1 MLKLKRSPATLSK
14 KSLGERHGGLFRRL
28 HCKSIYGVYFCQ
40 VVNPIGVEN
49 MQTKAFK
56 SGNSLAV
63 RIPKDLAIFEP
74 SQDVIIERRGDTL
87 VLRAVERKSLADVMD
102 IFAQFSPDF
111 MADGRGPEG
120 WQDQKE
126 RDWSAWDEHAVHQD
140 GLPYPAAPRSLSL
153 TASAPDALAATLKR
167 KRK

>member
-1 MLKLKRSPATLSK
+1 M
-14 KSLGERHGGLFRRL
+14 
-28 HCKSIYGVYFCQ
+28 IN
-40 VVNPIGVEN
+40 NP
-49 MQTKAFK
+49 MQTKVFK

-74 SQDVIIERRGDTL
+74 SQDVIIERKGDTL
-87 VLRAVERKSLADVMD
+87 VLRAAERKSLADVMD

-111 MADGRGPEG
+111 MADARGPEG

-126 RDWSAWDEHAVHQD
+126 RDWSAWDDNAVHQD
-140 GLPYPAAPRSLSL
+140 RLPYEVTPRSL
-153 TASAPDALAATLKR
+153 TASAPDAIAESPKR

>member
-1 MLKLKRSPATLSK
+1 M
-14 KSLGERHGGLFRRL
+14 
-28 HCKSIYGVYFCQ
+28 I
-40 VVNPIGVEN
+40 

-74 SQDVIIERRGDTL
+74 SQDVIIERKGDTL

-111 MADGRGPEG
+111 MAEGRGPEG

-126 RDWSAWDEHAVHQD
+126 RDWSAWDDNAVHED
-140 GLPYPAAPRSLSL
+140 KPVYRAEPRSL
-153 TASAPDALAATLKR
+153 TAPAVDAVATAPKR

>member
-1 MLKLKRSPATLSK
+1 
-14 KSLGERHGGLFRRL
+14 
-28 HCKSIYGVYFCQ
+28 
-40 VVNPIGVEN
+40 

-74 SQDVIIERRGDTL
+74 SQDVIIERKGDTL

-111 MADGRGPEG
+111 MADGRGEPDWLEAP
-120 WQDQKE
+120 K
-126 RDWSAWDEHAVHQD
+126 RDWRGANSPREQQDRAVYTVSS
-140 GLPYPAAPRSLSL
+140 LP
-153 TASAPDALAATLKR
+153 PDANAKLPEKKSGAVPLGPNVSSRHK
-167 KRK
+167 KGK

>member
-1 MLKLKRSPATLSK
+1 VILLTKIIDNT
-14 KSLGERHGGLFRRL
+14 
-28 HCKSIYGVYFCQ
+28 
-40 VVNPIGVEN
+40 

-74 SQDVIIERRGDTL
+74 SQDVIIERKGDTL

-126 RDWSAWDEHAVHQD
+126 RDWSAWDDTAVHQD
-140 GLPYPAAPRSLSL
+140 RLPYPATPNARA
-153 TASAPDALAATLKR
+153 ASATDAAAVTPKR

>member
-1 MLKLKRSPATLSK
+1 
-14 KSLGERHGGLFRRL
+14 
-28 HCKSIYGVYFCQ
+28 
-40 VVNPIGVEN
+40 

-74 SQDVIIERRGDTL
+74 SQDVIIERKGDTL

-126 RDWSAWDEHAVHQD
+126 RDWSAWDDNAVHQD
-140 GLPYPAAPRSLSL
+140 RLPYPVVPRSL
-153 TASAPDALAATLKR
+153 TAPAADAVAVKPTPAPKR

>member
-1 MLKLKRSPATLSK
+1 
-14 KSLGERHGGLFRRL
+14 
-28 HCKSIYGVYFCQ
+28 
-40 VVNPIGVEN
+40 

-74 SQDVIIERRGDTL
+74 SQDVIIERKGDTL

-102 IFAQFSPDF
+102 IFAQFGPDF

-126 RDWSAWDEHAVHQD
+126 RDWSAWDENAVHQNR
-140 GLPYPAAPRSLSL
+140 LPYPVVSRSL
-153 TASAPDALAATLKR
+153 TVPAADAVAVMPNPAPTPTPKR
-167 KRK
+167 KRR

>member
-1 MLKLKRSPATLSK
+1 
-14 KSLGERHGGLFRRL
+14 
-28 HCKSIYGVYFCQ
+28 
-40 VVNPIGVEN
+40 

-74 SQDVIIERRGDTL
+74 SQDVIIERKGDTL
-87 VLRAVERKSLADVMD
+87 VLRAAERKSLADVMD

-111 MADGRGPEG
+111 MVDGRGPEG

-126 RDWSAWDEHAVHQD
+126 RDWSAWDDNAVHQD
-140 GLPYPAAPRSLSL
+140 RQPYPAAPRSRA
-153 TASAPDALAATLKR
+153 ASAADVVVDTPKR

>member
-1 MLKLKRSPATLSK
+1 
-14 KSLGERHGGLFRRL
+14 
-28 HCKSIYGVYFCQ
+28 
-40 VVNPIGVEN
+40 

-74 SQDVIIERRGDTL
+74 SQDVIIERKGDTL

-126 RDWSAWDEHAVHQD
+126 RDWSAWDENAVHQD
-140 GLPYPAAPRSLSL
+140 RLPYPVVHRSL
-153 TASAPDALAATLKR
+153 TAPVADAVAVKPTPAPKR

>member
-1 MLKLKRSPATLSK
+1 M
-14 KSLGERHGGLFRRL
+14 
-28 HCKSIYGVYFCQ
+28 IN
-40 VVNPIGVEN
+40 NP

-63 RIPKDLAIFEP
+63 RIPKALAIFEP
-74 SQDVIIERRGDTL
+74 SQDVIVERKGDTL
-87 VLRAVERKSLADVMD
+87 VLRAAERKSLADVMD

-111 MADGRGPEG
+111 MADARGPEG

-126 RDWSAWDEHAVHQD
+126 RDWSAWDDNAVHQD
-140 GLPYPAAPRSLSL
+140 RLPYEVIPRSL
-153 TASAPDALAATLKR
+153 TASAPDAIAESPKR

>member
-1 MLKLKRSPATLSK
+1 
-14 KSLGERHGGLFRRL
+14 
-28 HCKSIYGVYFCQ
+28 
-40 VVNPIGVEN
+40 

-74 SQDVIIERRGDTL
+74 SQDVIIERKGDTL

-111 MADGRGPEG
+111 MKDGRYPQE
-120 WQDQKE
+120 QDE
-126 RDWSAWDEHAVHQD
+126 RDWEGVRADGFSVQELRATYGAKVAPEKKVAVNETKAKA
-140 GLPYPAAPRSLSL
+140 GAAN
-153 TASAPDALAATLKR
+153 ATKATKR
-167 KRK
+167 K

>member
-1 MLKLKRSPATLSK
+1 
-14 KSLGERHGGLFRRL
+14 
-28 HCKSIYGVYFCQ
+28 
-40 VVNPIGVEN
+40 

-74 SQDVIIERRGDTL
+74 SQDVIIERKGDTL
-87 VLRAVERKSLADVMD
+87 VLRAAERKSLADVMD
-102 IFAQFSPDF
+102 IFSQFSPDF

-126 RDWSAWDEHAVHQD
+126 RDWSAWDDNAVHED
-140 GLPYPAAPRSLSL
+140 RPPYPAESRSLV
-153 TASAPDALAATLKR
+153 APAVGVAAATPKR

>member
-1 MLKLKRSPATLSK
+1 
-14 KSLGERHGGLFRRL
+14 
-28 HCKSIYGVYFCQ
+28 
-40 VVNPIGVEN
+40 

-74 SQDVIIERRGDTL
+74 SQDVIIERKGDTL
-87 VLRAVERKSLADVMD
+87 VLRAAERISLADEMD

-111 MADGRGPEG
+111 MAEGRGPEG

-126 RDWSAWDEHAVHQD
+126 RDWSAWDDNAVHED
-140 GLPYPAAPRSLSL
+140 RPPYPATPRSL
-153 TASAPDALAATLKR
+153 TASAPDAVAETPKR

>member
-1 MLKLKRSPATLSK
+1 
-14 KSLGERHGGLFRRL
+14 
-28 HCKSIYGVYFCQ
+28 
-40 VVNPIGVEN
+40 

-74 SQDVIIERRGDTL
+74 SQDVIIERKGDTL

-126 RDWSAWDEHAVHQD
+126 RDWSAWDDNAVHED
-140 GLPYPAAPRSLSL
+140 RPPYLVVPRSLA
-153 TASAPDALAATLKR
+153 ASIAGAAAAIPKR

>member
-1 MLKLKRSPATLSK
+1 
-14 KSLGERHGGLFRRL
+14 
-28 HCKSIYGVYFCQ
+28 
-40 VVNPIGVEN
+40 

-74 SQDVIIERRGDTL
+74 SQDVIIERKGDTL

-126 RDWSAWDEHAVHQD
+126 RDWSAWDDNAVHQD
-140 GLPYPAAPRSLSL
+140 RLPYPVVSRSL
-153 TASAPDALAATLKR
+153 TVPVADAVAAIPNPSPTPVPKR

>member
-1 MLKLKRSPATLSK
+1 
-14 KSLGERHGGLFRRL
+14 
-28 HCKSIYGVYFCQ
+28 
-40 VVNPIGVEN
+40 

-74 SQDVIIERRGDTL
+74 SQDVIIERKGDTL

-126 RDWSAWDEHAVHQD
+126 RDWSAWDENAVHQD
-140 GLPYPAAPRSLSL
+140 RLPYPVAPHSL
-153 TASAPDALAATLKR
+153 TAPAADAVAATPKR